1 MSSPATL
8 QRVRSRTAPAARPHP
23 LQRGHVVV
31 PHAQRTQHHQHARQA
46 AVPAEFREW
55 GRGSGGGGGDAA
67 HGVAGGWHGCGC
79 RFSSW
84 HCSLSSNHPAVLTS
98 CRPAESGAPG
108 AKRQAAARAAAAAAA
123 LLPGD
128 RRRPALLL
136 DIHPRLPDWA
146 VRRPLAS
153 CLLPPY
159 GRARHRSKGG
169 TAPRVA
175 KALEGVDQC
184 RNVQAAQSASGGT
197 LPCAARCRGTQWR
210 LGGGER
216 ARRFPAHRC
225 ALHWR
230 PGATGR
236 PSTPTLKRPSSS
248 CARRSAAV
256 APAIPSG
263 P

>member
-1 MSSPATL
+1 MRGAADALVQNVCATKNERNRKMSSPATL
-8 QRVRSRTAPAARPHP
+8 QRVRSRIAPAARPHP

-153 CLLPPY
+153 CLPPPY
-159 GRARHRSKGG
+159 GRARHRSKGTRCRSMFKEMYKRPREPLEAPCPAQHAVVAHNG
-169 TAPRVA
+169 GWEAGSALGDSPHTAALCTGVQARQAAPAPR
-175 KALEGVDQC
+175 L
-184 RNVQAAQSASGGT
+184 
-197 LPCAARCRGTQWR
+197 
-210 LGGGER
+210 
-216 ARRFPAHRC
+216 
-225 ALHWR
+225 
-230 PGATGR
+230 
-236 PSTPTLKRPSSS
+236 
-248 CARRSAAV
+248 
-256 APAIPSG
+256 
-263 P
+263 